1 MQTSETSGGV
11 PPNRPG
17 ASVAVLSPGLIPWGR
32 GLLGDSRKARWLLLT
47 LFTVSIA
54 VRLSQTVNNDVAWYV
69 YSAGAWLDGG
79 RLYRDIFFEV
89 NPPLTLYLTA
99 PAVYLARFAGLFP
112 VHVYLVYVFVL
123 IALSLAL
130 FQRVLAQLPSASP
143 ASVRGLVFAG
153 LLALVIAPAGD
164 FGQREHLMMILCLP
178 YVALLAQRASGGI
191 FGWPLAAVIGAM
203 AGLGFAIKPHFLF
216 VLLAIEL
223 YLLLRSRRL
232 VACFRPETA
241 TLAASG
247 LLYGA
252 SLILVTP
259 DYLTSVVPYALE
271 VYNANYRNSLGFVL
285 ARKET
290 FLVPLTVSLYLT
302 IRRRQRLGGLADVFL
317 IAVVCFFAV
326 YLVQMKGWNY
336 QIYPVTAWLVMSFAV
351 VIAGAPGEDSAA
363 PPVLDRAGRPI
374 LRLAAFAMIGIIVLK
389 PLAFA
394 GNNYPLTNY
403 LRPMVKEHASGDS
416 IYFFSSNT
424 WAGFPLVTYGG
435 VEWAS
440 RFPALWLLPGLVNYR
455 RGESEQASAERE
467 AMMEQIERF
476 VTDALVSDL
485 TRNSPALIMV
495 DARPEKQWYSEPG
508 FDFIAYFSV
517 DPRFRALWSRYE
529 KIEEAEGWQVYR
541 RCDAACGAGRPRLHS
556 PGESPAGQRG

>member
-1 MQTSETSGGV
+1 MQTSETSGRL
-11 PPNRPG
+11 RPDRPD
-17 ASVAVLSPGLIPWGR
+17 ASVADLSPGFIHWGR
-32 GLLGDSRKARWLLLT
+32 GLLGDSRKARWLLLS
-47 LFTVSIA
+47 LFIVSIA

-69 YSAGAWLDGG
+69 YSAGAWIDGG

-99 PAVYLARFAGLFP
+99 PAVYLAKFAGLFP

-130 FQRVLAQLPSASP
+130 FQRVIARLPSASP
-143 ASVRGLVFAG
+143 ASVRGLVLAG

-178 YVALLAQRASGGI
+178 FVALLAQRASGGI

-223 YLLLRSRRL
+223 YLLLHSRRL
-232 VACFRPETA
+232 VACLRPETV

-290 FLVPLTVSLYLT
+290 FLVPLTVLLYLT
-302 IRRRQRLGGLADVFL
+302 IRRRQSLRELTDVFL
-317 IAVVCFFAV
+317 ISVVCFFAV

-336 QIYPVTAWLVMSFAV
+336 QIYPVTAWLVMSFAL
-351 VIAGAPGEDSAA
+351 VIAGTPGEDPAAA
-363 PPVLDRAGRPI
+363 PVPDGARRPI
-374 LRLAAFAMIGIIVLK
+374 LSLAALAMIGIMVLK
-389 PLAFA
+389 PLAFG

-403 LRPMVKEHASGDS
+403 LRPMVQEHATGDS
-416 IYFFSSNT
+416 IYFFSSN
-424 WAGFPLVTYGG
+424 
-435 VEWAS
+435 
-440 RFPALWLLPGLVNYR
+440 ALWLLPGLVNYR
-455 RGESEQASAERE
+455 RGEPEPASAERE
-467 AMMEQIERF
+467 AMMERIERF
-476 VTDALVSDL
+476 VTEAVVSDL

-529 KIEEAEGWQVYR
+529 KIEEVEGWQVFR
-541 RCDAACGAGRPRLHS
+541 RCDAACSAVRPRLLG
-556 PGESPAGQRG
+556 PGESPAGQGG

>member
-1 MQTSETSGGV
+1 MQTSETSGRL
-11 PPNRPG
+11 RPDRPD
-17 ASVAVLSPGLIPWGR
+17 ASVADLSPGFIHWGR
-32 GLLGDSRKARWLLLT
+32 GLLGDSRKARWLLLS
-47 LFTVSIA
+47 LFIVSIA

-99 PAVYLARFAGLFP
+99 PAVYLAKLAGLFP

-130 FQRVLAQLPSASP
+130 FQRVIARLPSASP
-143 ASVRGLVFAG
+143 ASVRGLVLAG

-178 YVALLAQRASGGI
+178 FVALLAQRASGGI

-223 YLLLRSRRL
+223 YLLLHSRRL
-232 VACFRPETA
+232 VACLRPETV

-290 FLVPLTVSLYLT
+290 FLVPLTVLLYLT
-302 IRRRQRLGGLADVFL
+302 IRRRQSLRELTDVFL
-317 IAVVCFFAV
+317 ISVVCFFAV

-336 QIYPVTAWLVMSFAV
+336 QIYPVTAWLVMSFA
-351 VIAGAPGEDSAA
+351 GEDPAA
-363 PPVLDRAGRPI
+363 PQDPDRAGRPI
-374 LRLAAFAMIGIIVLK
+374 LSLAALSMIGIIVLK

-403 LRPMVKEHASGDS
+403 LRPMVQEHAAGDS

-424 WAGFPLVTYGG
+424 WTGFPLVSYGE

-440 RFPALWLLPGLVNYR
+440 RFPALWLLPG
-455 RGESEQASAERE
+455 RE
-467 AMMEQIERF
+467 AMMERIERF
-476 VTDALVSDL
+476 VTEAVVSDL

-529 KIEEAEGWQVYR
+529 KIEEVEGWQVFR
-541 RCDAACGAGRPRLHS
+541 RCDAACSAVRPRLLG
-556 PGESPAGQRG
+556 PGESPAGQGG